1 MNIKLTSAEKQFQR
15 EPAHDFLKSQPG
27 PLDALLKPESVAV
40 IGATDREGSVG
51 RDIVLNLTKDFK
63 GKLYAINPKRSEV
76 LGVKAYPRIQDCPE
90 APELSIIITPAT
102 TVPGLIGDCVDK
114 GVKSSIVISA
124 GFKER
129 GPEGA
134 ALETQILQRIKGTGF
149 RIVGPNCLGLMSP
162 HIGLNASFATHMAL
176 PGSVA
181 FLSQSGALGTAIL
194 EWSISAKVGLS
205 SFISVGSMLDV
216 NWGDMISALGND
228 PYTRCILIY
237 METIGNAQAFLSA
250 AREVA
255 YSKPIIILKTGRS
268 EVAAK
273 AAISHTGSLAG
284 SDKVLRAA
292 FTRCGVLWVDQI
304 EDLFYMAETLA
315 KQPRPK
321 GNRLTIVTNAGGPGV
336 LATDALVEG
345 QGVMAE
351 VDEPTLKALNDFLPP
366 SWSHGNP
373 VDVLGDADP
382 DRYVKSMDLAIKNSG
397 SDALLAIVTPQSVT
411 QPTVLAEKLKGFGKD
426 SGKPVLTCLM
436 GGDEMSRM
444 RELLSESGI
453 PSFAYPDTAVRVFNH
468 MWHYSSNLRRLYE
481 TPAATDEDQNVNA
494 QKNVAGI
501 LAKVHASG
509 RTLLTEFESKQLLS
523 EYGIPSTKTLWAK
536 TPEEAVK
543 AAEEIKYPVVL
554 KLNSETITHKSDVGG
569 VVLNLQ
575 NASDVQGAFNKIKA
589 AITEKVGAEH
599 FQGVTVQPMIKL
611 DGFELILGCSPDAQ
625 FGPVILFGMGG
636 TLVEV
641 FKDSSL
647 ALPPLTTTLARRM
660 MEKTTI
666 YKAFKGVRGK
676 PPVDLA
682 LLEKIMVRFSRLI
695 VEQPAIRE
703 IDLNPLVAAGNQVIA
718 LDARVVLNDPKT
730 DKSTWP
736 KPVIRPYP
744 SQYISQF
751 KLKDGTALTLRPIR
765 PEDEPLMV
773 EFHHSLSDFSVYMRY
788 FAPVKLTE
796 RTAHDRLVRLCFIDY
811 LKEMAIVADYRDP
824 QGTHHIIGVGRLS
837 QKINDLEKEFA
848 IVVSD
853 DRQHQGLGYELLHR
867 LVEIGR
873 SEGFKKIVGYMLS
886 ENTSMQQMSKKLG
899 FEVRYSEDH
908 KSVEASYNY

>member
-1 MNIKLTSAEKQFQR
+1 MEVKTTASEKQFLR
-15 EPAHDFLKSQPG
+15 DPAHDFLKSQPG

-102 TVPGLIGDCVDK
+102 TVPCLIGDCVAK

-134 ALETQILQRIKGTGF
+134 ELERQILEKIKGTGF

-228 PYTRCILIY
+228 PYTRSILIY
-237 METIGNAQAFLSA
+237 METIGNAQSFISA

-255 YSKPIIILKTGRS
+255 FTKPIIVLKTGRS

-304 EDLFYMAETLA
+304 EDLFYMAEALA

-345 QGVMAE
+345 QGIMAE

-382 DRYVKSMDLAIKNSG
+382 DRYVKSMDLAVKNTG
-397 SDALLAIVTPQSVT
+397 GDALLAIVTPQSVT
-411 QPTVLAEKLKGFGKD
+411 QPRILAEKLKGFGKD
-426 SGKPVLTCLM
+426 CGKPVLTCLM
-436 GGDEMSRM
+436 GGDEMS
-444 RELLSESGI
+444 ELRDLLADSGI

-468 MWHYSSNLRRLYE
+468 MWHYSSNLLRLYE
-481 TPAATDEDQNVNA
+481 TPSATDEDHNESA
-494 QKNVAGI
+494 QKNVAAI
-501 LAKVHASG
+501 LAKVQAGG

-523 EYGIPSTKTLWAK
+523 EYGIPSTQTLLAK

-543 AAEEIKYPVVL
+543 AAESIKYPVVL
-554 KLNSETITHKSDVGG
+554 KLHSETITHKSDMGG
-569 VVLNLQ
+569 VILNLH
-575 NASDVQGAFNKIKA
+575 NVGEVQSAFNKIKA
-589 AITEKVGAEH
+589 SIAEKAGAEH
-599 FQGVTVQPMIKL
+599 FQGVTVQPMVKL

-682 LLEKIMVRFSRLI
+682 LLEKVLVRFSRLV
-695 VEQPAIRE
+695 VEQPAIKE

-730 DKSTWP
+730 DKATWP

-744 SQYISQF
+744 SQYITQF
-751 KLKDGTALTLRPIR
+751 KLKDGTLLTLRPIR

-773 EFHHSLSDFSVYMRY
+773 EFHKGLSDFSVYMRY
-788 FAPVKLTE
+788 FGPVKLTE
-796 RTAHDRLVRLCFIDY
+796 RTAHDRLVRMCFLDY
-811 LKEMAIVADYRDP
+811 LKEMAIVADFRDAK
-824 QGTHHIIGVGRLS
+824 GKHHILGVGRLN

-853 DRQHQGLGYELLHR
+853 AWQHQGLGYELLRR

-873 SEGFKKIVGYMLS
+873 AEGLKNLTGYILA
-886 ENTSMQQMSKKLG
+886 ENAGMQTMSKKLG
-899 FEVRYSEDH
+899 FKLRTLDD
-908 KSVEASYNY
+908 KKTVEASYQY